1 MENNGTFNK
10 TKIPSLKTSKKK
22 KNSSKIDNFF
32 KHEEEY
38 RRESQ
43 LQKQQSDMSVINNYA
58 PLTMT
63 FLNTNFGE
71 DLITCQVWCR

>member
-1 MENNGTFNK
+1 MENNGTFYK

-43 LQKQQSDMSVINNYA
+43 LQKQIRHECRKQLRTTNYDIFKYKFWGRFNKM
-58 PLTMT
+58 PGL
-63 FLNTNFGE
+63 
-71 DLITCQVWCR
+71 V